1 MKILI
6 TGANGFIGRN
16 LKAELFNNKYKDLE
30 PLYFDRDTDPNLLE
44 TYCSECD
51 FVVHLA
57 GINRPQNEE
66 EFMEG
71 NFGFTSTLLN
81 TLKKYKNR
89 CPILVTSSI
98 QAVLDNPYG
107 KSKKAG
113 EDLIFEYGK
122 EENVK
127 VDVYRLP
134 NVFGKWGRPNYNSAI
149 CTFAHNIAN
158 DLPIQ
163 VNDRNHS
170 MTIVYIDDVV
180 KEIMRAIYG
189 KENRKDDQYCY
200 VEPVIKT
207 TLGEIA
213 DILYSFKNYRDGLKV
228 PNNNSLLERDL
239 YATYLSYIPAT
250 KMSYPLN
257 KHEDARGSFT
267 EIIRTV
273 GQGQFSVN
281 ITHPGITK
289 GNHFHHTKHEKYLVV
304 AGKASIQLRK
314 VATDEIIEYIVSG
327 DNLEVVDIP
336 VGYTHSIKNIGTD
349 ELITFMWANE
359 PFDPENPDTIAME
372 VNKNE

>member
-6 TGANGFIGRN
+6 TGSSGFIGKN
-16 LKAELFNNKYKDLE
+16 LQAELKNNKYSDIV
-30 PLYFDRDTDPNLLE
+30 PMCFDRDTDPTLFE
-44 TYCSECD
+44 TYCKECD

-57 GINRPQNEE
+57 GINRPKNNDEY
-66 EFMEG
+66 MEG
-71 NFGFTSTLLN
+71 NFGFTSYLIN
-81 TLKKYKNR
+81 TLKKHNNN

-98 QAVLDNPYG
+98 QSLLDNQYG

-122 EENVK
+122 EENVR
-127 VDVYRLP
+127 VCVYRLP
-134 NVFGKWGRPNYNSAI
+134 NVFGKWCKPNYNSAVA
-149 CTFAHNIAN
+149 TFAHNIAN
-158 DLPIQ
+158 GLPIQ
-163 VNDRNHS
+163 INDPNHQ
-170 MTIVYIDDVV
+170 MTLVYIDDVI
-180 KEIMRAIYG
+180 KEIIRAIYG
-189 KENRKDDQYCY
+189 KENRKEDQFCY
-200 VEPVIKT
+200 VEPTIKT

-213 DILYSFKNYRDGLKV
+213 DILYSFKKYRDELKV

-250 KMSYPLN
+250 KMSYPLI
-257 KHEDARGSFT
+257 KHEDNRGSFT

-304 AGKASIQLRK
+304 SGTASVLLRR
-314 VATDEIIEYIVSG
+314 VDTDEIIEYKVSG
-327 DNLEVVDIP
+327 DCLEVIDIP
-336 VGYTHSIKNIGTD
+336 VGYTHSITNIGTD
-349 ELITFMWANE
+349 ELITFMWSNE

-372 VNKNE
+372 VKQK